1 MPYPPLCQRTAR
13 VATMRGV
20 SAIGLEQLLNFDLQE
35 TTLHGHQVAYRL
47 IGSGPPIVL
56 IHGITA
62 SSATWEPVARALAE
76 HYTVLAPDLLGHG
89 ASAKPRGDYSMG
101 AFASGIRDLVVSLE
115 IGPAT
120 IVGHSLGGGV
130 AMQFSYQFP
139 ERSQRLA
146 LVSSGGLG
154 AEVHAFLRAAT
165 LPGSELV
172 IPLLASAGVLSAGTA
187 VARGL
192 DRFGL
197 RLGTDAVEMARGHSS
212 LADPET
218 RAAFIQTLRASVDPT
233 GQRVRATDRLY
244 LATQMP
250 LLILWGARDRIIPVA
265 HGIAAH
271 ELVPG
276 SRLEVFDRAGHF
288 LYLDAPGW
296 FVSTLEDW
304 ISTTEPAQPDEDRL
318 RAVLRSGAVSP
329 A

>member
-1 MPYPPLCQRTAR
+1 M
-13 VATMRGV
+13 
-20 SAIGLEQLLNFDLQE
+20 NFDLRE
-35 TTLHGHQVAYRL
+35 TTLHGHRVAYRL

-56 IHGITA
+56 IHGITS

-76 HYTVLAPDLLGHG
+76 SHTVLAPDLLGHG

-115 IGPAT
+115 LGPAT

-146 LVSSGGLG
+146 LVGSGGLG
-154 AEVHAFLRAAT
+154 SQVHLLLRAAT

-172 IPLLASAGVLSAGTA
+172 IPLLASTRLLSAGA
-187 VARGL
+187 ALGGVL
-192 DRFGL
+192 DRVGL
-197 RLGTDAVEMARGHSS
+197 RPRNDITEMARGHAS

-218 RAAFIQTLRASVDPT
+218 RAAFVQTLRASVDPT

-250 LLILWGARDRIIPVA
+250 LLIIWGARDRIIPVA
-265 HGIAAH
+265 HGHAAH

-276 SRLEVFDRAGHF
+276 SRLEVFDQAGHF
-288 LYLDAPGW
+288 VYLDEPTR
-296 FVSTLEDW
+296 FVSALQDW
-304 ISTTEPAQPDEDRL
+304 ISTTEPAEPDEDRL
-318 RAVLRSGAVSP
+318 RAVLRTGAG
-329 A
+329 